1 MLEPFRIFNDC
12 SSLSKLWNT
21 KVLEKNT
28 KFNGA
33 YSRNNWPKLKD
44 GVNGINL
51 DEYVNDNMYVNM
63 VII

>member
-1 MLEPFRIFNDC
+1 MLEPFRIFNGS

>member
-1 MLEPFRIFNDC
+1 MLEPFRIFNGS

-28 KFNGA
+28 KFNGV
-33 YSRNNWPKLKD
+33 YSGNNWPKLKD

-51 DEYVNDNMYVNM
+51 DM
-63 VII
+63 